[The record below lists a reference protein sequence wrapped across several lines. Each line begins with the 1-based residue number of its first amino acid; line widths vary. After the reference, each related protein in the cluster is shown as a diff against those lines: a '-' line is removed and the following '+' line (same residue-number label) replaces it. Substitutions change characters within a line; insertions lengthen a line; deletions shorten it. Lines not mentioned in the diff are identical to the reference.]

1 MNQIHTPKTVLNRM
15 NYTKGDP
22 DSAQRS
28 SVCNC
33 TQVVVLKNKTS
44 SRLIYKD

>member
-22 DSAQRS
+22 D
-28 SVCNC
+28 N
-33 TQVVVLKNKTS
+33 TIPPKDQVFVIVPK
-44 SRLIYKD
+44 